1 MPIILVVLTLS
12 PLFFGSVHTPAW
24 LTFSCL
30 ILVSGFL
37 YMKNDPISKSAE
49 YLGLWCLSIAIY
61 GLCQLLWGTLFKVPL
76 PIDGI
81 ALGIPNQQ
89 RMESTIF
96 SFTVSSVFFFTLA
109 RVKSLHTLRNTVIY
123 SGLIVSLV
131 ALTHWLGDDGKL
143 FWFFEPNTISPSNR
157 ARWPFVNPNHLGAFL
172 IFPFFFVVE
181 EFFIRLTNLKNTV
194 SRDALKSPS
203 SRLSVYLSS
212 PILPSLLVTATKTL
226 LLGVTI
232 LASFSRGVIVPLSI
246 FALIGVVH
254 FSFSTGSRFG
264 SFSLWITLIFTL
276 STVFAL
282 LDHKEILEAR
292 LVYGLVAAVDDL
304 RWIMLRESLSLLYQ
318 HPIFG
323 VGLGTWEEHFFGVA
337 STTFVGLRP
346 EYLHSDTAQF
356 LIETGVVGAL
366 ITIFFVIKT
375 IKSATIFRG
384 KSIFPEL
391 AILSFLTSSTLDFPL
406 RIPSVTWLAIAS
418 ITIVL
423 SSGSN
428 DVSPERS
435 AETKDCQ

>member
-1 MPIILVVLTLS
+1 MPIILVVLILS

-37 YMKNDPISKSAE
+37 FLKSDSISKSAE
-49 YLGLWCLSIAIY
+49 FLGLWCLSIAIY
-61 GLCQLLWGTLFKVPL
+61 GLCQFFWGMYFKVPL

-96 SFTVSSVFFFTLA
+96 SFSVSSVFFFTLA
-109 RVKSLHTLRNTVIY
+109 RVKSLQTLRNTVIY

-131 ALTHWLGDDGKL
+131 ALTHWLGDNGKL

-172 IFPFFFVVE
+172 IFPFFFLVE
-181 EFFIRLTNLKNTV
+181 DFFIRLTNLKNSV
-194 SRDALKSPS
+194 SRDVLKSHS
-203 SRLSVYLSS
+203 SKLSVYLAS
-212 PILPSLLVTATKTL
+212 PILPSLLITATKTS

-232 LASFSRGVIVPLSI
+232 LASFSRGVIVPISI
-246 FALIGVVH
+246 LALIGVIH
-254 FSFSTGSRFG
+254 FSFSTGSRFR
-264 SFSLWITLIFTL
+264 SFSLWITLVFTL
-276 STVFAL
+276 LTVGAL

-304 RWIMLRESLSLLYQ
+304 RWMMLRESLPLLYQ
-318 HPIFG
+318 YPFFG
-323 VGLGTWEEHFFGVA
+323 VGLGIWEEYFFSVA
-337 STTFVGLRP
+337 SSTFVGLRP
-346 EYLHSDTAQF
+346 EYLHSDTAQL
-356 LIETGVVGAL
+356 LIETGLVGAL
-366 ITIFFVIKT
+366 ITFFFLFKA
-375 IKSATIFRG
+375 IKSSSLFLG

-391 AILSFLTSSTLDFPL
+391 AILSFLISSTFDFPL

-418 ITIVL
+418 ITIIL
-423 SSGSN
+423 SNGSN
-428 DVSPERS
+428 DVLLTRGSE
-435 AETKDCQ
+435 AKDNQ